1 MKLFVPIFVRLH
13 KFTLT
18 TQVFKIRDVPLRNFS
33 VSLIRKFL
41 LTASMLGSLKCVF
54 ERQRMIRSDATL
66 QRVEE
71 PVQRNLRSKSR
82 VINSLRSI
90 TNFKMSPANYLNIH
104 DISTFQNIYEMNI
117 LISVI

>member
-1 MKLFVPIFVRLH
+1 MKLFVLVFIRLH

-18 TQVFKIRDVPLRNFS
+18 TQIFKIRDVPLINFA

-54 ERQRMIRSDATL
+54 ERQRKLRNDATL
-66 QRVEE
+66 QRVGE
-71 PVQRNLRSKSR
+71 PVQRTLRSKFR

-90 TNFKMSPANYLNIH
+90 TNFKMLPAYHLNIH
-104 DISTFQNIYEMNI
+104 DISTFQNIYEMNT
-117 LISVI
+117 LTSVI